1 MTRAWDSSPIL
12 RVPVR
17 VPEGGT
23 LMEVIYEQCTRYFYS
38 PERLRFSSDWLEPKQ
53 L

>member
-1 MTRAWDSSPIL
+1 MARAWDSSPIL

-23 LMEVIYEQCTRYFYS
+23 NKIGSYACVI
-38 PERLRFSSDWLEPKQ
+38 PSSKAAW
-53 L
+53 

>member
-1 MTRAWDSSPIL
+1 MARAWDSSPIL

-23 LMEVIYEQCTRYFYS
+23 NKTTFALILYS
-38 PERLRFSSDWLEPKQ
+38 R
-53 L
+53 